1 MFQVVQEP
9 PEQVR
14 VWADAPEPWPAE
26 GATATQ
32 LLLITRSNS
41 SEPHFGQF
49 AATSSSFFMT
59 RISKHSL
66 HDKHLNS

>member
-66 HDKHLNS
+66 QDKHLNS

>member
-14 VWADAPEPWPAE
+14 VWADAPESRPAE

-66 HDKHLNS
+66 QDKHLNS